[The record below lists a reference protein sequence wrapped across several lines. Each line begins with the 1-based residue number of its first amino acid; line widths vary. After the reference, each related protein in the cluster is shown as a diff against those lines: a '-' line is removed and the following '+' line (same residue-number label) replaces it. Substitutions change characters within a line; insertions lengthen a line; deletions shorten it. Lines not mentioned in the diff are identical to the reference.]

1 MNSSFFKLLKTST
14 LVTLF
19 FSSVLFSD
27 EYFIIDVRSLDEVQT
42 GILEDAIHIEWTK
55 ISSEID
61 NLNLS
66 KDDEIFLYC
75 RSGNRSGKAQV
86 ILQDLGFTN
95 VLNAGGINEAGK
107 KLEKKIVKYS
117 D

>member
-1 MNSSFFKLLKTST
+1 MNSSLLKLLRTST
-14 LVTLF
+14 LVSLF
-19 FSSVLFSD
+19 FSSMLFSD
-27 EYFIIDVRSLDEVQT
+27 EYLIIDVRSLDEVKT
-42 GILEDAIHIEWTK
+42 GIVEDAIHIEWTK
-55 ISSEID
+55 ISTEIE

-86 ILQDLGFTN
+86 ILQNLGFTN
-95 VLNAGGINEAGK
+95 VLNAGGINEAAK

>member
-1 MNSSFFKLLKTST
+1 MNSSLLKLLRTST
-14 LVTLF
+14 LASLF
-19 FSSVLFSD
+19 FSSMLFSD
-27 EYFIIDVRSLDEVQT
+27 EYLIIDVRSLDEVKT
-42 GILEDAIHIEWTK
+42 GIVEDAIHIEWTK
-55 ISSEID
+55 ISTEIE

-86 ILQDLGFTN
+86 ILQNLGFTN
-95 VLNAGGINEAGK
+95 VLNAGGINEAAK

>member
-1 MNSSFFKLLKTST
+1 MNSSLLKLLRTST
-14 LVTLF
+14 LVSLF
-19 FSSVLFSD
+19 FSSMLFSD
-27 EYFIIDVRSLDEVQT
+27 EYLIIDVRSLDEVKT
-42 GILEDAIHIEWTK
+42 GIVEDAIHIEWTK
-55 ISSEID
+55 ISTEIE

-86 ILQDLGFTN
+86 ILQNLGFTN
-95 VLNAGGINEAGK
+95 VLNVGSINDAAK

>member
-1 MNSSFFKLLKTST
+1 MQRTLLKKST
-14 LVTLF
+14 LITLF
-19 FSSVLFSD
+19 FSSILFSD
-27 EYFIIDVRSLDEVQT
+27 EYIIIDVRSLDEVQT
-42 GILEDAIHIEWTK
+42 GIIEDAVLIDWTK
-55 ISSEID
+55 ITTEID

-86 ILQDLGFTN
+86 ILQNLGFTN
-95 VLNAGGINEAGK
+95 VLNAGGINEAAK